1 MTPEEIVKDLAVVSD
16 LAFKPDGGGVAVAAL
31 DELVW
36 VTVGPF
42 GSSMNPSYVASYMDV
57 QRDDL
62 VASEAGSTPAE
73 ALSKLLDSMLRFAGH
88 ALRLEQS
95 LQPKSKR
102 EVKNES

>member
-36 VTVGPF
+36 VMVGPF
-42 GSSMNPSYVASYMDV
+42 GSSMNPYVASYMDV
-57 QRDDL
+57 QWDDL

-73 ALSKLLDSMLRFAGH
+73 ALSKPLDSMLRFAGH

-95 LQPKSKR
+95 LHPKPKQ